1 MASAT
6 KFSPGYLQES
16 QQGTILGVTV
26 LFIILETLAVTFRGV
41 SKLIGRLNWGWDDAL
56 IVLGFILCTV
66 INGCSIADV
75 HHGGVGLHIQ
85 RVAKESP
92 EKIPIQGK
100 FMFAFPLIYFAAVV
114 PPKMAIIYLY
124 LSVFTQKPFR
134 VICYVVTGIMIGN
147 WIGTTV
153 ASFLSCQPLS
163 YYWTQEGTCFDIN
176 SFFRWGGFSNI
187 VTDVIMMVLPMPVVW
202 ELHASTRLKLG
213 ILITFL
219 LGSLGLIAS
228 VIRFVKF
235 YVTDAQ
241 KDLTWAGG
249 DLVLWTVVEC
259 GGYLIAGC
267 LPTYRPLA
275 RFVGRKL
282 HLTSD
287 GSSGGDTTAQH
298 NTSGSSRRQTSK
310 FQRMVNTTDDEE
322 DAIGLVSVSQGNV
335 LAGKHDATGGPGQ
348 IVVNHHIDVR

>member
-6 KFSPGYLQES
+6 NLSPGYLHES
-16 QQGTILGVTV
+16 QQGTILGVTT
-26 LFIILETLAVTFRGV
+26 LFIILETLAVAFRGV
-41 SKLIGRLNWGWDDAL
+41 SKLIGRLNWGWDDGF
-56 IVLGFILCTV
+56 IVLGFILCMV
-66 INGCSIADV
+66 INGCAIADV
-75 HHGGVGLHIQ
+75 HYGGVGLHIQ
-85 RVAKESP
+85 RVVKESP
-92 EKIPIQGK
+92 EKIPVQGK
-100 FMFAFPLIYFAAVV
+100 FMLAFPIIYFAAVV

-134 VICYVVTGIMIGN
+134 IICYVVVGIMVGN

-187 VTDVIMMVLPMPVVW
+187 VTDVIMMILPMPVVW

-228 VIRFVKF
+228 IIRFVKF

-259 GGYLIAGC
+259 GGYMIAGC

-287 GSSGGDTTAQH
+287 GSSGDTSAQQ
-298 NTSGSSRRQTSK
+298 NASSSSRRQTSK

-322 DAIGLVSVSQGNV
+322 DAIGLVSVTKGGE
-335 LAGKHDATGGPGQ
+335 LEGKHDTAVEPGQ
-348 IVVNHHIDVR
+348 IMVNHHIDVR